1 MRYNMM
7 YGFDPTYVLVL
18 IGLVLSLIASGLVKS
33 TFAKYSRVLSR
44 RGITASMAAER
55 ILFAAEFMR
64 VI

>member
-44 RGITASMAAER
+44 RGITASMAA
-55 ILFAAEFMR
+55 
-64 VI
+64 